1 MKILGRKLL
10 LPMLL
15 LVPAGTAYGA
25 DGSDC
30 SKIQKIVGGEVNQK
44 ENVCKAEVP
53 RKNLQVSLMGVPVS
67 PELIELGFEAN
78 FEKKDSQTVVTG
90 EFALLG
96 EEVNPVVDALR
107 KGGIEITA
115 IHNHL
120 IGEQPRILYLHFQG
134 IGDQMALAKTVRQAI
149 DAVRK
154 G

>member
-1 MKILGRKLL
+1 MQG
-10 LPMLL
+10 
-15 LVPAGTAYGA
+15 
-25 DGSDC
+25 GSHPQE
-30 SKIQKIVGGEVNQK
+30 SPGFLE
-44 ENVCKAEVP
+44 
-53 RKNLQVSLMGVPVS
+53 GVPVS

-134 IGDQMALAKTVRQAI
+134 IGDRMALAKTVRLAI
-149 DAVRK
+149 ETVRK